1 MYARHYDIRMFLH
14 TADKYSSLIFI
25 EMSVMPIVNYH
36 PDISNLA
43 KGKMAQTNR
52 HNVVLQ

>member
-1 MYARHYDIRMFLH
+1 MYIRHYDIRMFLH
-14 TADKYSSLIFI
+14 TADKYGPLIFI
-25 EMSVMPIVNYH
+25 EMPVMLIVNYH
-36 PDISNLA
+36 SDINNLA